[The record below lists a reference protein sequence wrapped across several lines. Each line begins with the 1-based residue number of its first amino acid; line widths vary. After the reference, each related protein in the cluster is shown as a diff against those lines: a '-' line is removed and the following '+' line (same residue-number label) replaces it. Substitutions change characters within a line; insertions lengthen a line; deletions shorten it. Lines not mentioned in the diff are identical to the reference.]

1 MRSINRKAVRS
12 GSRERQSSTEN
23 DTAASLIGQPAPLKT
38 QANRLKALKNG
49 VWFQY
54 QQAVLRLRGTAPKK
68 ILCDN
73 GRRHMTRMKSFTLTL
88 GLATALSVGAAMA
101 ADPESCKTVRL
112 SDVGWTDIQ
121 ATTGVASV
129 LLNALG
135 YEAETIQLS
144 VPVTYAS
151 LKNND
156 LDVFLGNWM
165 PSMTADIKEYTDEGS
180 VETISENLSGAG
192 YGIVV
197 PTYVAEAGV
206 KTLTDIGKFK
216 DKFDGKIYGIEAG
229 NDGNRIILEM
239 IANPADNL
247 EGFELVESSE
257 AGMLTQAEQLM
268 KNKEWIAFL
277 GWTPHPVM
285 GAMDITYLDGMGDS
299 GFGAATV
306 HTNVRKGYMT
316 ECPNIG
322 KFISNLKFT
331 LDMEGE
337 IMQKILDGGDAN
349 TVAAEWLKANPDAI
363 APWIDGVT
371 TFDGGDAA
379 AAIKAAM

>member
-1 MRSINRKAVRS
+1 MNM
-12 GSRERQSSTEN
+12 
-23 DTAASLIGQPAPLKT
+23 
-38 QANRLKALKNG
+38 KALAAG
-49 VWFQY
+49 V
-54 QQAVLRLRGTAPKK
+54 
-68 ILCDN
+68 
-73 GRRHMTRMKSFTLTL
+73 
-88 GLATALSVGAAMA
+88 GLVAFLASGVAYA

-129 LLNALG
+129 LLTALG
-135 YEAETIQLS
+135 YEPQVIQLS

-151 LKNND
+151 LKNKD

-165 PSMTADIKEYTDEGS
+165 PSMTSDIKEYTADGS
-180 VETISENLSGAG
+180 VETVSENLTGAG

-197 PTYVAEAGV
+197 PSYVAEAGV
-206 KTLTDIGKFK
+206 KTLTDLGKFK

-229 NDGNRIILEM
+229 NDGNRIILDM
-239 IANPADNL
+239 IKNPADNL

-257 AGMLTQAEQLM
+257 AGMLTQAEQSM
-268 KNKEWIAFL
+268 KNNEWIAFL

-285 GAMDITYLDGMGDS
+285 GAMKITYLDGMGDS

-306 HTNVRKGYMT
+306 STNVRKGYLT
-316 ECPNIG
+316 ECPNAG
-322 KFISNLKFT
+322 KFIANLKFN

-337 IMQKILDGGDAN
+337 MMDAILKGSDAN
-349 TVAAEWLKANPDAI
+349 TVATDWLKKNPDAVT
-363 APWIDGVT
+363 PWIAGVT

-379 AAIKAAM
+379 AAVKTALGS